1 MWIRYS
7 TQSLPFLSV
16 LTPPLSVSLLA
27 RPLHCALS
35 SVLPPCLSPVK
46 ASSVVDTRLLRL
58 LTPYLPGHWLY
69 SPFALLVGPIGVR
82 SLLVMKQNEQW
93 VSGQQLVEGF
103 ATRQLH
109 GLGQVTT
116 LLDLMLL
123 NCKMKI

>member
-27 RPLHCALS
+27 RPLHCAFFSTPSLS
-35 SVLPPCLSPVK
+35 QSCQSFLCSGYQVTKTANPW
-46 ASSVVDTRLLRL
+46 R
-58 LTPYLPGHWLY
+58 YPGHWLS
-69 SPFALLVGPIGVR
+69 SPFALLVGPIGFR

-93 VSGQQLVEGF
+93 VCGQQLVEGF
-103 ATRQLH
+103 APRQLY